1 MIRAAPTPG
10 VAQARRPGG
19 AGRRSLAVPPGRRGG
34 LTQITEKRT
43 GPAASAPPGA
53 VVRVIGP
60 GTHHHLA
67 RSSEPAR
74 PAPRYPDHARQGF
87 VADSPPRHVDR
98 GARHPPRPTAA
109 PQIQRVRQ
117 YARPSARRALPQ
129 AHRTP
134 RGAHDRVQNPH
145 RPTRRLADRTGPL
158 PLLAQDMPA
167 FQPGPMANAVFTHAD
182 GSIYDD
188 LPEQQYHFPQT
199 YLRAVTA
206 AVGDW
211 IVYYEPRR
219 VQVGSD
225 RAGGRQAYFAAARVT
240 GIDRDVTRD
249 GHYYARIADYLPFP
263 NPVPF
268 RDGAQV
274 HESLL
279 RRPDGQTSKGAFG
292 RSVRHIPAPEFAAIL
307 TAGFAG
313 LRDDLGADDWAGAE
327 QAMTAPGFHDPAVT
341 FDRPIL
347 ERLTQKPFRDAAF
360 ARQVKSAYGQTCALT
375 GLRILN
381 GGGRPEVQAAHI
393 RPVADGGPD
402 VVRNGIALSAT
413 AHWMFDRGLISVD
426 DDLRILLADDHLP
439 EAARALILPDR
450 RLRVP
455 DAAFLRPHRAYLA
468 HHRAR
473 FKG

>member
-1 MIRAAPTPG
+1 
-10 VAQARRPGG
+10 
-19 AGRRSLAVPPGRRGG
+19 
-34 LTQITEKRT
+34 
-43 GPAASAPPGA
+43 
-53 VVRVIGP
+53 
-60 GTHHHLA
+60 
-67 RSSEPAR
+67 
-74 PAPRYPDHARQGF
+74 
-87 VADSPPRHVDR
+87 
-98 GARHPPRPTAA
+98 
-109 PQIQRVRQ
+109 
-117 YARPSARRALPQ
+117 
-129 AHRTP
+129 
-134 RGAHDRVQNPH
+134 
-145 RPTRRLADRTGPL
+145 
-158 PLLAQDMPA
+158 
-167 FQPGPMANAVFTHAD
+167 MANAVFTHAD

-219 VQVGSD
+219 VQAGSD
-225 RAGGRQAYFAAARVT
+225 RAGGRQAYFATARVT

-268 RDGAQV
+268 RDGAQF

-292 RSVRHIPAPEFAAIL
+292 RSVRHVPAPEFAAIL
-307 TAGFAG
+307 TAGFA
-313 LRDDLGADDWAGAE
+313 
-327 QAMTAPGFHDPAVT
+327 
-341 FDRPIL
+341 
-347 ERLTQKPFRDAAF
+347 
-360 ARQVKSAYGQTCALT
+360 
-375 GLRILN
+375 
-381 GGGRPEVQAAHI
+381 GRPEVQAAHI

-426 DDLRILLADDHLP
+426 DDLRILVADDHLP
-439 EAARALILPDR
+439 EAARARILPDR